1 MKKSNSI
8 SVSQKTSRFIGLLSL
23 LGAPLIAQVSPAGG
37 TFADKAIITEAT
49 AGETIE
55 RSATLGGLGPAL
67 VHNFDAA
74 AVDSSYTITP
84 GAGATPIGLSS
95 GRHLVLYSTRFDDNV
110 GGTNDRSEFQTNLT
124 LNGAALAAGR
134 SQAFLRRTGGADEA
148 VMSGGAII
156 NVTTDDHVLTLETRR
171 SDNDTETNLPI
182 RVAGQSSIQLLRLDD
197 SWDYLSVS
205 RAANQAG
212 TVGTSAVDVAYD
224 TNDSPGT
231 MGTAFGF
238 TANSGDVTL
247 NESGLYLV
255 FANTSIQKTTNLT
268 RTNFEQSLTLN
279 DSVISGSR
287 TTTYVRGNED
297 TNEGVTA
304 VGRIISATAGQVLNV
319 QVLREPTGTA
329 GIIQGNETAL
339 SIIKLPLTAKYIEVT
354 DTTNQDVVNPT
365 ATVVGFN
372 TLVSPS
378 NATFTHGGGSTVTVN
393 TTDDYLFLGSL
404 FTQSDATNDNHDRV
418 TPIHG
423 WQIDGS
429 GGPINRGIGA
439 AYNRDN
445 GNSRLS
451 GSWNATLLE
460 LTAGQTVEM
469 TSENVG
475 TPSDGFPNTP
485 NMQGLSISSL
495 IVSNDPAISVNLPPT
510 VLPSS
515 TGNVITSAF
524 LDTFDNDTPA
534 SNLTYSVTT
543 APTGGTLLL
552 SDGALGLGG
561 TFTQDDIDNNL
572 LTFDAGAVA
581 PFAGGFDFTVSDGG
595 ATDGSSFVINV
606 EWPVTTVT
614 VQDDGDVTEGG
625 VSDFIFT
632 ADVAPEGAD
641 LTVTV
646 AYSGSASGTDFTGAT
661 TVDIPD
667 GATTAA
673 INITT
678 LSDGLFE
685 GAESVVAT
693 ITDVSGATIT
703 GAIGTPSSA
712 FFLINDGANSAP
724 TGTNLGEVVAGTGT
738 LPLGDIIVSDPD
750 ADFSST
756 VTGAGTPLFYT
767 NGIANKTSFYDGRPE
782 DDSSFDIDGTGAG
795 VSEGPGMS
803 LDIAFI
809 PQAGDLTGVV
819 DVWEIGGSSNGSA
832 LLLRDGIPHFLS
844 KANGTPANVP
854 TDDGSVAG
862 VFTDLDWAS
871 DNTIVVPLSTTALT
885 AGQPAQIAL
894 VFNITGGTLKSSVNG
909 SAEATAT
916 LLNRDGTNWRGD
928 QSVFTG
934 TSAGTGTGGS
944 SSGAGGAALPVPGL
958 AEAATLKNLV
968 NGFGG
973 TSSVRFWSNSTGSA
987 TGTAGSLDQVT
998 ATLTIS
1004 DWVAGAGDLTA
1015 TSGNGETYASGI
1027 WSVTGDADT
1036 VNAALAAAEF
1046 VTDVGTVDP
1055 TVINVELEDGDED
1068 LGGPTTGAI
1077 VITANVPDPVYVDDD
1092 FSGSIG
1098 DPIADADGGTPVS
1111 PANFGVDAFSNLAA
1125 ALAAVPTTGTIIVN
1139 DGDYSTENITL
1150 ADSVTLQLTDTTGPV
1165 QIGSLGA
1172 SATNSIDL
1180 QSNTLEVGATAE
1192 VGVGIDAV
1200 ISGTGGVTKVGAG
1213 LLVFRGVNTYTG
1225 TTAVNGGFFRV
1236 GQVSGSLQGELA
1248 GDGPVVV
1255 TDPGRLELN
1264 TAVDQTI
1271 SQTGAISGTGSVGFL
1286 GDGTVIFDNPG
1297 ANTFSGGFELGDGAS
1312 SLFDGE
1318 TGGKQ
1323 GFVVVNHNDHL
1334 GTGIVHSRGAQL
1346 WAGTAGIVI
1355 SNDFE
1360 IDAGGFR
1367 CGGSFGF
1374 EISGDFTNI
1383 NSSTRGY
1390 SNLGL
1395 DGVDLV
1401 ISGNI
1406 SLPTSAANL
1415 NFEGSEGKDNGS
1427 WTVTGNITGVANVLL
1442 QNSFDNGELTL
1453 SGTNT
1458 YTGTTSIGGGIVGGT
1473 MFLNGSHTGGGNYL
1487 VNNSTLAGVGS
1498 TTSAVTI
1505 NGGGTLSPGAG
1516 PGTISTGSLTING
1529 TLEIDADNNTPGTGH
1544 DQVIVTGTATL
1555 GASSVLVI
1563 DTGAGLNPADSLV
1576 VIDNDGNGDA
1586 ITGTFSG
1593 LAEGAAFDAG
1603 AFGFD
1608 ATAAYGAGDGND
1620 FVINFSGYTVIGQW
1634 RLDYYGNPGNVGA
1647 GANSA
1652 AGVNGLTNLQN
1663 LAWGLDPLV
1672 ATGTLDVNA
1681 GTNSILSL
1689 GPPTAWVDPATN
1701 RIFMR
1706 HTRRA
1711 DFAAVSLAI
1720 NPQFSS
1726 QELTAFENNDDVGN
1740 PPTVIAT
1747 GTGAGG
1753 VAIEAVQTEFPLI
1766 LPTDGRKG
1774 RYGRVNVSN

>member
-8 SVSQKTSRFIGLLSL
+8 SVSQKTSRFIGLFSL

-37 TFADKAIITEAT
+37 TFTDKAIITEAT
-49 AGETIE
+49 AGETIA
-55 RSATLGGLGPAL
+55 RSATVGGLGPAL
-67 VHNFDAA
+67 IHNFDAA

-95 GRHLVLYSTRFDDNV
+95 GRHLVLYSTGFSDLV
-110 GGTNDRSEFQTNLT
+110 EGGANDRSEYQTNLT
-124 LNGAALAAGR
+124 LNGVALAAGR
-134 SQAFLRRTGGADEA
+134 SQGFIRETGGADEC

-156 NVTTDDHVLTLETRR
+156 TVAADDDVLTLETRR

-182 RVAGQSSIQLLRLDD
+182 RVAGQSSIQLLKLDD

-212 TVGTSAVDVAYD
+212 TVGTSAVDVTYD

-255 FANTSIQKTTNLT
+255 FANTSIQKATNAT
-268 RTNFEQSLTLN
+268 RTNFQQSLTLN
-279 DSVISGSR
+279 GSVISGSR

-329 GIIQGNETAL
+329 GIVQGNETAL

-354 DTTNQDVVNPT
+354 DTTDQDVVNPT

-439 AYNRDN
+439 AYQRDN
-445 GNSRLS
+445 GNARLS

-469 TSENVG
+469 TSQNVG
-475 TPSDGFPNTP
+475 TPSVGFPNTP

-515 TGNVITSAF
+515 TGNVITNAF

-534 SNLTYSVTT
+534 TNLTYSITT

-552 SDGALGLGG
+552 SGGALGLGG

-572 LTFDAGAVA
+572 VTFNAGASA

-595 ATDGSSFVINV
+595 ATDSSSFVINV

-614 VQDDGDVTEGG
+614 VLDDGDVTEGG

-632 ADVAPEGAD
+632 SDVAPVGAD

-646 AYSGSASGTDFTGAT
+646 AYSGSASGTDFTGVT
-661 TVDIPD
+661 TVDILD
-667 GATTAA
+667 GATSAA

-693 ITDVSGATIT
+693 ITDVSGATIR

-724 TGTNLGEVVAGTGT
+724 TGTNLAEVVVGTGT
-738 LPLGDIIVSDPD
+738 LPLGDIVVTDPD
-750 ADFSST
+750 TDFSST
-756 VTGAGTPLFYT
+756 VTGAGTPLFFT

-782 DDSSFDIDGTGAG
+782 DDSSFIISATGAG
-795 VSEGPGMS
+795 VSAAPGMS
-803 LDIAFI
+803 LEIAFI

-819 DVWEIGGSSNGSA
+819 DVWEIGGSSNGSV

-844 KANGTPANVP
+844 KAGGNPANVP

-862 VFTDLDWAS
+862 VFTDLNWAS

-885 AGQPAQIAL
+885 AGQPAQITL
-894 VFNITGGTLKSSVNG
+894 VYNIVGGTLKSSVNG

-916 LLNRDGTNWRGD
+916 LLNQDNTNWLGD

-934 TSAGTGTGGS
+934 TNTGTGTGGS
-944 SSGAGGAALPVPGL
+944 SSGAGLAA
-958 AEAATLKNLV
+958 AATLKNLV
-968 NGFGG
+968 SGFGG
-973 TSSVRFWSNSTGSA
+973 TSSVRFWNNSTGSA

-1004 DWVAGAGDLTA
+1004 GWVAGAGDLTA

-1027 WSVTGDADT
+1027 WSVTGDTAT

-1046 VTDVGTVDP
+1046 VPDVGTVDR

-1068 LGGPTTGAI
+1068 LGGPTTGGI
-1077 VITANVPDPVYVDDD
+1077 VITANVPDPIYVDDD
-1092 FSGSIG
+1092 FSGSMG

-1165 QIGSLGA
+1165 QIGDIA
-1172 SATNSIDL
+1172 SAATNSINL
-1180 QSNTLEVGATAE
+1180 GSNTLEIGATN
-1192 VGVGIDAV
+1192 VSGDGINAV
-1200 ISGTGGVTKVGAG
+1200 ISGTGGVTKVGTG

-1225 TTAVNGGFFRV
+1225 TTAVNGGLFRV
-1236 GQVSGSLQGELA
+1236 GQVSGGILQGELA

-1264 TAVDQTI
+1264 VDVDQTI
-1271 SQTGAISGTGSVGFL
+1271 SQTGAISGTGSVGLL

-1297 ANTFSGGFELGDGAS
+1297 ANTFSGGFELGDGAVS
-1312 SLFDGE
+1312 TFDDA
-1318 TGGKQ
+1318 TGNKQ
-1323 GFVVVNHNDHL
+1323 GFVVVNHNGHL
-1334 GTGIVHSRGAQL
+1334 GTGLVLSRGAQL
-1346 WAGTAGIVI
+1346 RAGTPGLVI
-1355 SNDFE
+1355 PNAFDST
-1360 IDAGGFR
+1360 AGGFR
-1367 CGGSFGF
+1367 LGGANSFELSGTITTIDSSNRSFGNYGL
-1374 EISGDFTNI
+1374 EGTDITMSG
-1383 NSSTRGY
+1383 S
-1390 SNLGL
+1390 
-1395 DGVDLV
+1395 LV
-1401 ISGNI
+1401 TTPGASVI
-1406 SLPTSAANL
+1406 
-1415 NFEGSEGKDNGS
+1415 FEGRDNKDNGNFIIS
-1427 WTVTGNITGVANVLL
+1427 ADISGPANVDV
-1442 QNSFDNGELTL
+1442 NSLFDDGVITF
-1453 SGTNT
+1453 SGTHT
-1458 YTGTTSIGGGIVGGT
+1458 YAGTSSWNSGTVVFNAAQTGGGGITVGT
-1473 MFLNGSHTGGGNYL
+1473 A
-1487 VNNSTLAGVGS
+1487 TLAGTGS
-1498 TTSAVTI
+1498 TTSTVVV
-1505 NGGGTLSPGAG
+1505 NGTGTLAPGAG

-1563 DTGAGLNPADSLV
+1563 DAGVGLNPADSLV
-1576 VIDNDGNGDA
+1576 VIDNDDTGDA

-1593 LAEGAAFDAG
+1593 LAEGAAFDAA

-1620 FVINFSGYTVIGQW
+1620 FVINFSGYTIIGQW
-1634 RLDYYGNPGNVGA
+1634 RADYFGNPANVGT

-1652 AGVNGLTNLQN
+1652 AGANALTNLQN
-1663 LAWGLDPLV
+1663 FAWGLDPLV

-1706 HTRRA
+1706 HTRRV

-1726 QELTAFENNDDVGN
+1726 QELTAFENNDDISN

-1747 GTGAGG
+1747 GIGAGG

>member
-1 MKKSNSI
+1 MKKSNSLPI
-8 SVSQKTSRFIGLLSL
+8 SQKTSRFIGLFSL

-37 TFADKAIITEAT
+37 TFTDKAIITEAA
-49 AGETIE
+49 AGETIA
-55 RSATLGGLGPAL
+55 RSATAGGLGPAL

-74 AVDSSYTITP
+74 TVDPSYTITP

-95 GRHLVLYSTRFDDNV
+95 GRHLVLYSTGFSDLV
-110 GGTNDRSEFQTNLT
+110 GGANDRSEYQTNLT
-124 LNGAALAAGR
+124 LNGVPLAAGR
-134 SQAFLRRTGGADEA
+134 SQGFIRQTGGADEC

-156 NVTTDDHVLTLETRR
+156 TVAADDHVLTLETRR
-171 SDNDTETNLPI
+171 SDNDTEGTLPT
-182 RVAGQSSIQLLRLDD
+182 RVAGQSSIQLLKLDD

-212 TVGTSAVDVAYD
+212 TVGLSAVDVAYD

-255 FANTSIQKTTNLT
+255 FANTSIQKPTNLT
-268 RTNFEQSLTLN
+268 RTNFQQSLTL
-279 DSVISGSR
+279 DGSVISGSR

-319 QVLREPTGTA
+319 EVVMEGGSAGT
-329 GIIQGNETAL
+329 IQGNETAL
-339 SIIKLPLTAKYIEVT
+339 SIVKLPLTAKYIEVT

-423 WQIDGS
+423 WQIDGA

-445 GNSRLS
+445 ANNRLS

-469 TSENVG
+469 TSQNVG
-475 TPSDGFPNTP
+475 TASVGFPNTP

-495 IVSNDPAISVNLPPT
+495 VVNNDPAISVNLPPT

-515 TGNVITSAF
+515 TGNVITNAF

-534 SNLTYSVTT
+534 TNLTYSVTT

-552 SDGALGLGG
+552 SGGALGLGG

-572 LTFDAGAVA
+572 VTFDAGASA

-595 ATDGSSFVINV
+595 ATDSSSFVINV

-614 VQDDGDVTEGG
+614 VLDDGDVTEGG

-632 ADVAPEGAD
+632 ADVAPVGAD

-646 AYSGSASGTDFTGAT
+646 AYSGSASGTDFTGVT
-661 TVDIPD
+661 TVDILD

-693 ITDVSGATIT
+693 ITDVSGATIS

-712 FFLINDGANSAP
+712 FFLINDGANAAP
-724 TGTNLGEVVAGTGT
+724 TGANLGEVVAGTGT
-738 LPLGDIIVSDPD
+738 LPLGDIVVTDPD
-750 ADFSST
+750 TDFSST
-756 VTGAGTPLFYT
+756 VTGAGAPLFFT
-767 NGIANKTSFYDGRPE
+767 NGIANTTTFNDGRPE
-782 DDSSFDIDGTGAG
+782 DDSSFIISATGAG
-795 VSEGPGMS
+795 VTEAPGMS
-803 LDIAFI
+803 LEIAFV

-819 DVWEIGGSSNGSA
+819 DVWEIGGSSNGSV

-844 KANGTPANVP
+844 KANGNPANVP
-854 TDDGSVAG
+854 TDDGSVVG

-894 VFNITGGTLKSSVNG
+894 VFDIVGGTLKSSVNG

-934 TSAGTGTGGS
+934 TNTGTGTGGS
-944 SSGAGGAALPVPGL
+944 SSGAGLAA
-958 AEAATLKNLV
+958 AATLKNLV
-968 NGFGG
+968 SGFGG
-973 TSSVRFWSNSTGSA
+973 TSSVRFWNSSTGSA

-1027 WSVTGDADT
+1027 WSVTGDTAT

-1077 VITANVPDPVYVDDD
+1077 VITANVPDPIYVDDD
-1092 FSGSIG
+1092 FGGSIG
-1098 DPIADADGGTPVS
+1098 DPIADADGGAPVS

-1125 ALAAVPTTGTIIVN
+1125 ALAAIPATGTIIVN

-1150 ADSVTLQLTDTTGPV
+1150 ADSVTLRLTDTTGPV
-1165 QIGSLGA
+1165 QIGDIA
-1172 SATNSIDL
+1172 TAATNSINL
-1180 QSNTLEVGATAE
+1180 GSNTLEIGATN
-1192 VGVGIDAV
+1192 VSGDGINAV
-1200 ISGTGGVTKVGAG
+1200 ISGTGGVTKVGTG
-1213 LLVFRGVNTYTG
+1213 RLVLRGVNTYTG
-1225 TTAVNGGFFRV
+1225 TTAVSGGFFRV
-1236 GQVSGSLQGELA
+1236 GQVGGILQGELA

-1255 TDPGRLELN
+1255 TDPGKLELN
-1264 TAVDQTI
+1264 VDVDQTI

-1312 SLFDGE
+1312 SFFNGE
-1318 TGGKQ
+1318 TGNKN

-1334 GTGIVHSRGAQL
+1334 GTGLVHSRGAQL
-1346 WAGTAGIVI
+1346 RAGTAGIVI
-1355 SNDFE
+1355 PNDFE
-1360 IDAGGFR
+1360 IDGGGFR

-1374 EISGDFTNI
+1374 ELAGNITNI
-1383 NSSTRGY
+1383 NNSTRGY

-1406 SLPTSAANL
+1406 SLPTAASNL

-1427 WTVTGNITGVANVLL
+1427 WTVTGNITGLANVLL
-1442 QNSFDNGELTL
+1442 QNNFDNGEVTL

-1458 YTGTTSIGGGIVGGT
+1458 YTGTTTIGGSIVGGT
-1473 MFLNGSHTGGGNYL
+1473 MFLNGSHTGGGNYI
-1487 VNNSTLAGVGS
+1487 VSNSTLAGVGS

-1544 DQVIVTGTATL
+1544 D
-1555 GASSVLVI
+1555 
-1563 DTGAGLNPADSLV
+1563 
-1576 VIDNDGNGDA
+1576 
-1586 ITGTFSG
+1586 
-1593 LAEGAAFDAG
+1593 
-1603 AFGFD
+1603 
-1608 ATAAYGAGDGND
+1608 
-1620 FVINFSGYTVIGQW
+1620 
-1634 RLDYYGNPGNVGA
+1634 
-1647 GANSA
+1647 
-1652 AGVNGLTNLQN
+1652 
-1663 LAWGLDPLV
+1663 
-1672 ATGTLDVNA
+1672 
-1681 GTNSILSL
+1681 
-1689 GPPTAWVDPATN
+1689 
-1701 RIFMR
+1701 
-1706 HTRRA
+1706 
-1711 DFAAVSLAI
+1711 
-1720 NPQFSS
+1720 
-1726 QELTAFENNDDVGN
+1726 
-1740 PPTVIAT
+1740 
-1747 GTGAGG
+1747 
-1753 VAIEAVQTEFPLI
+1753 
-1766 LPTDGRKG
+1766 
-1774 RYGRVNVSN
+1774 

>member
-1 MKKSNSI
+1 MKKLNSFPI
-8 SVSQKTSRFIGLLSL
+8 SPKISRFTGLLSL

-49 AGETIE
+49 AGESIT
-55 RSATLGGLGPAL
+55 RSTTVGGLGPAL
-67 VHNFDAA
+67 IHNFDAA
-74 AVDSSYTITP
+74 TVDPSYTITP
-84 GAGATPIGLSS
+84 GEGATPIGLSS
-95 GRHLVLYSTRFDDNV
+95 GRHLVLYSTGFSDL
-110 GGTNDRSEFQTNLT
+110 GGGANDRSEYQTNLT
-124 LNGAALAAGR
+124 LNGVPLAAGR
-134 SQAFLRRTGGADEA
+134 SQGFIRQTAGADEC

-156 NVTTDDHVLTLETRR
+156 TVAADDHVLTLETRR
-171 SDNDTETNLPI
+171 SDNDTEAATLPT
-182 RVAGQSSIQLLRLDD
+182 RVANQSSIQLLKLDD

-212 TVGTSAVDVAYD
+212 AVGTSAVDVTYD

-255 FANTSIQKTTNLT
+255 FANTSIQKTTNAT
-268 RTNFEQSLTLN
+268 RTNFEQSLTL
-279 DSVISGSR
+279 DGSVISGSR

-329 GIIQGNETAL
+329 AIIQGNETAL

-354 DTTNQDVVNPT
+354 DTTDQDVVNPT

-439 AYNRDN
+439 AYQRDN
-445 GNSRLS
+445 GNARLS

-469 TSENVG
+469 TSQNVG
-475 TPSDGFPNTP
+475 TASAAFPNTP

-495 IVSNDPAISVNLPPT
+495 LVSNDPAISVNLPPT

-534 SNLTYSVTT
+534 TSLTYSVTT

-552 SDGALGLGG
+552 SGGALGLGG

-595 ATDGSSFVINV
+595 ASDSSSFVINV

-632 ADVAPEGAD
+632 ADVAPVGAD

-693 ITDVSGATIT
+693 ITDVSGDTIT

-795 VSEGPGMS
+795 VSEAPGMS

-819 DVWEIGGSSNGSA
+819 DVWEIGGSSNGSV

-844 KANGTPANVP
+844 KANGSPANVP

-934 TSAGTGTGGS
+934 TNTGTGTGGS
-944 SSGAGGAALPVPGL
+944 STGAGL
-958 AEAATLKNLV
+958 ADAATLKNLV

-973 TSSVRFWSNSTGSA
+973 TSSVRFWNSSTGSA

-1015 TSGNGETYASGI
+1015 SSGNGETYSSGI

-1046 VTDVGTVDP
+1046 VTDAGTVDP

-1098 DPIADADGGTPVS
+1098 DQIADADGGTPVS

-1180 QSNTLEVGATAE
+1180 QSNTLEVGATAV
-1192 VGVGIDAV
+1192 VGSGIDAV

-1225 TTAVNGGFFRV
+1225 TTAVNGGLFRV
-1236 GQVSGSLQGELA
+1236 GQVSGVLQGELA

-1264 TAVDQTI
+1264 TAVDETI
-1271 SQTGAISGTGSVGFL
+1271 SQTGAISGTGSVGVL

-1312 SLFDGE
+1312 SLFDGA
-1318 TGGKQ
+1318 TGNKQ

-1334 GTGIVHSRGAQL
+1334 GTGLVHSRGAQL
-1346 WAGTAGIVI
+1346 QAGTAGIVI
-1355 SNDFE
+1355 PNDFE
-1360 IDAGGFR
+1360 IDGGGFR

-1374 EISGDFTNI
+1374 ELSGDFTNI

-1406 SLPTSAANL
+1406 SLPTSTANL
-1415 NFEGSEGKDNGS
+1415 NFEASEGNDNGS
-1427 WTVTGNITGVANVLL
+1427 WTVTGNITGLANVLL

-1458 YTGTTSIGGGIVGGT
+1458 YTGTTTIGGSIVGGT
-1473 MFLNGSHTGGGNYL
+1473 MFLNGSHTGGGNYI
-1487 VNNSTLAGVGS
+1487 VSNSTLAGVGS

-1516 PGTISTGSLTING
+1516 PGTISTGNLTING

-1555 GASSVLVI
+1555 GAASVLVI

-1576 VIDNDGNGDA
+1576 VIDNDGAGDA

-1620 FVINFSGYTVIGQW
+1620 FAINFSGYTVLGQW

-1652 AGVNGLTNLQN
+1652 AGVNALTNLQN
-1663 LAWGLDPLV
+1663 FAWGLDPLV

-1681 GTNSILSL
+1681 GTNSILTL

-1720 NPQFSS
+1720 NSQFSS